1 MSICTLIRR
10 DDFFDIFL
18 NDKKC
23 GSGTWAYV
31 DSAVWFYHH
40 EGFDVK
46 VIE

>member
-10 DDFFDIFL
+10 DNFFDIL
-18 NDKKC
+18 INEKHC

-31 DSAVWFYHH
+31 DSAVWFYRL
-40 EGFDVK
+40 EGYDVK

>member
-1 MSICTLIRR
+1 MTLCRLVRR

-18 NDKKC
+18 DDKRC

-31 DSAVWFYHH
+31 DSAVWFYTH
-40 EGFDVK
+40 EGYDVK